1 MRNRIIVVAAL
12 ILAAF
17 LGGFV
22 PQYSRAVRLESELE
36 QARQDRDLAQL
47 RDLISMAY
55 FQATQRNYGLAAG
68 ASTEYFNRVREV
80 SAQTSDPAAK
90 KQLEEISSLR
100 DKVTSLLARGDAAV
114 MSDLQNLFQ
123 KTREVR
129 LPK

>member
-22 PQYSRAVRLESELE
+22 PQYSRAVRLQSELE

-47 RDLISMAY
+47 RDLISLAY

-68 ASTEYFNRVREV
+68 TSTDYFNRVREL
-80 SAQTSDPAAK
+80 SGQTADPVAK
-90 KQLEEISSLR
+90 KQLEEISGLR

-123 KTREVR
+123 KTREVK
-129 LPK
+129 PAK